1 MAIDYNLNADELRAI
16 KNIQHHA
23 ETAANRKVNG
33 QYAKHDP
40 SDPQVRKLADKY
52 VDEVQRSVYQR
63 AKGLDGKPGTTLN
76 GDFYISGPKKDTK
89 LRAASTSKVFD
100 IPESWTKKEGSRS
113 GEQWTPKDL
122 GL

>member
-1 MAIDYNLNADELRAI
+1 MAVDYKLNADELRAI

-23 ETAANRKVNG
+23 ETVANRKVNG

-52 VDEVQRSVYQR
+52 VDEVHRTIYQR
-63 AKGLDGKPGTTLN
+63 AHTIDGKPATAMN
-76 GDFYISGPKKDTK
+76 DDFTVSGPKSSMK
-89 LRAASTSKVFD
+89 LRSTTHAKVFD

-113 GEQWTPKDL
+113 GEQWTAKDL